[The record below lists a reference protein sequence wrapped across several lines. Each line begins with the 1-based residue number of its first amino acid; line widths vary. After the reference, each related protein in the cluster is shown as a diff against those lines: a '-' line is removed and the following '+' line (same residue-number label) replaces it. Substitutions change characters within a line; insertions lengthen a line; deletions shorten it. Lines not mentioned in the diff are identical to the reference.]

1 MNLLSYIIFVTIIFI
16 IYVEYSVTGILFRPN
31 SLGKSSFNFYSLF
44 CYLID
49 PLHNS
54 FLWNIQLLDVN
65 YIFVLGCSLFLYGM
79 FNTT

>member
-1 MNLLSYIIFVTIIFI
+1 MNVNLYIIAITISFT
-16 IYVEYSVTGILFRPN
+16 IYIECSVTGILLRPD

-44 CYLID
+44 SYLID

-65 YIFVLGCSLFLYGM
+65 YIFVLGCGLFLYKLL
-79 FNTT
+79 

>member
-1 MNLLSYIIFVTIIFI
+1 MNIFLYIIAITISFT
-16 IYVEYSVTGILFRPN
+16 IYIECSVTGILFRPD

-44 CYLID
+44 SYLID

-65 YIFVLGCSLFLYGM
+65 YIFVLGCGLFLYKLL
-79 FNTT
+79 

>member
-1 MNLLSYIIFVTIIFI
+1 MNIFLYIITITILFT
-16 IYVEYSVTGILFRPN
+16 IYVEYSVTGIFLRPD

-44 CYLID
+44 SYLID

-65 YIFVLGCSLFLYGM
+65 YIFVLGCSLFLYKLFG
-79 FNTT
+79 

>member
-1 MNLLSYIIFVTIIFI
+1 MNLLSYIIFVTTIFI
-16 IYVEYSVTGILFRPN
+16 IYVEYSVTGIFLRPD

-44 CYLID
+44 SYLID

-65 YIFVLGCSLFLYGM
+65 YIFVLGCSLFLYKLFG
-79 FNTT
+79 

>member
-1 MNLLSYIIFVTIIFI
+1 MNVFLYIISITILFI

-31 SLGKSSFNFYSLF
+31 SFGKISFNFKSLTS
-44 CYLID
+44 YLFD

-65 YIFVLGCSLFLYGM
+65 YIFVLGCSLFLYYM
-79 FNTT
+79 FNTI

>member
-1 MNLLSYIIFVTIIFI
+1 MNIFYYIIVITILFT
-16 IYVEYSVTGILFRPN
+16 IYIEYSVGGISFRQN

-44 CYLID
+44 SYLID

-65 YIFVLGCSLFLYGM
+65 YIFVLGCSLFLYELFG
-79 FNTT
+79 